1 MTAVD
6 LATITHMSQLKLA
19 RTYTVHT
26 PLVVRDSCFAL
37 TLSRNMHVGV
47 TGLVTHNK
55 LRSSSLVGCEV
66 VCVLSEGRE
75 EAFSQN
81 PNSISS
87 SESDRECWGSGAGR
101 AREVQI

>member
-1 MTAVD
+1 M
-6 LATITHMSQLKLA
+6 
-19 RTYTVHT
+19 
-26 PLVVRDSCFAL
+26 
-37 TLSRNMHVGV
+37 

-81 PNSISS
+81 PKSISS
-87 SESDRECWGSGAGR
+87 SESDSECWGSGAGR
-101 AREVQI
+101 VRDVQISLTDNCTIDNYSKGESTNSENLIGPSKPTKILPKGC

>member
-1 MTAVD
+1 M
-6 LATITHMSQLKLA
+6 
-19 RTYTVHT
+19 
-26 PLVVRDSCFAL
+26 
-37 TLSRNMHVGV
+37 

-81 PNSISS
+81 PKSISS
-87 SESDRECWGSGAGR
+87 SESDRECPGAQELGGPEMYKINITYR
-101 AREVQI
+101 TCTIDNHSDGERIV